1 MINNNMKDFKQLYNE
16 ASLSRV
22 HSHTQKRNI
31 AIVSAER
38 DEYTKAE
45 NAKRTNE
52 LKADIRRNGF
62 GFITIKGRYQG
73 KLEMSFMIV
82 GSEGKDKDKTKQ
94 FAITLGKK
102 YSQDSVLIKQPDNDN
117 AYIVGTNTTGNPGM
131 GKKVSIGKWH
141 PNRAGE
147 YLSAL
152 GNKKSKTFV
161 FENIRFEYQNR
172 SYANQKRDMVEF

>member
-1 MINNNMKDFKQLYNE
+1 MKQFRELYNE

-22 HSHTQKRNI
+22 YSHTQKRNI

-38 DEYTKAE
+38 DQYTKAE

-62 GFITIKGRYQG
+62 GFLTIKGIYQG
-73 KLEMSFMIV
+73 TVEMSFMII
-82 GSEGKDKDKTKQ
+82 GPEDKDKNRTKQ
-94 FAITLGKK
+94 FAVALGKK
-102 YSQDSVLIKQPDNDN
+102 YSQDSVLVKQPDNDN
-117 AYIVGTNTTGNPGM
+117 AYVVGTNTTGSLGM
-131 GKKVSIGKWH
+131 GREASLGKWH
-141 PNRAGE
+141 PNRSGE

-161 FENIRFEYQNR
+161 FESIKFEYQNR
-172 SYANQKRDMVEF
+172 EYANRERDMVEF